1 MRHSKLFAGLVLAGL
16 AAGAVPAFAQS
27 NVTLYGIVDDALT
40 YSSNQNGKSNTYLRN
55 GNLAGSRWGL
65 RGTEDLGGGTKALFQ
80 LENGFDVNSGAFSSS
95 GVMFN
100 RQAFVGLKNDQLGT
114 VTIGRQYSP
123 YYLMVG
129 TIGPVAYVTGATGA
143 HPGDIDG
150 LDTTIRINN
159 SVTYTSPVLW
169 GVTASLQYGFGGQA
183 GAFSKGNTYSG
194 ALRYDGGPLSLA
206 AGYLRMNNVG
216 GTGTSWNGA
225 STGVPGASA
234 VNQGY
239 LSADALQHIAFAG
252 IYTIGSVTLGA
263 SYSNVQYKPGA
274 ASLFHDTA
282 IFNTAGVHA
291 SWIVAPQWRLAAAY
305 SYTAASKANGI
316 NDSATYHQVSL
327 AQVYSLSKRTSLY
340 ALEAWQHANGKSLG
354 ANATSIINAGPVVG
368 DSQNS
373 TPSAT
378 SSQFVGMLGIRVDF

>member
-1 MRHSKLFAGLVLAGL
+1 MRHSKRFAGLVWAGL
-16 AAGAVPAFAQS
+16 AVGAMPAFAQS

-40 YSSNQNGKSNTYLRN
+40 YSSNQNGSSNTYLRN

-80 LENGFDVNSGAFSSS
+80 LENGFDVNNGTMSSS

-100 RQAFVGLKNDQLGT
+100 RQAFVGLKNDRVGT

-129 TIGPVAYVTGATGA
+129 TIGPTSYVTGATGA

-159 SVTYTSPVLW
+159 SVTYTSPLLW
-169 GVTASLQYGFGGQA
+169 GVTASVQYGFGGQA
-183 GAFSKGNTYSG
+183 GAMSKGNTFSG

-206 AGYLRMNNVG
+206 AGYLRLNNIGG
-216 GTGTSWNGA
+216 GTTWNSA
-225 STGVPGASA
+225 STGVPGTSA

-239 LSADALQHIAFAG
+239 VTADSLQHIAVAG

-263 SYSNVQYKPGA
+263 TYSNVQYKPGA

-291 SWIVAPQWRLAAAY
+291 SWTASPQWRRPSASGTSAPERSTSRSA
-305 SYTAASKANGI
+305 TAAVPMWWWRS
-316 NDSATYHQVSL
+316 
-327 AQVYSLSKRTSLY
+327 
-340 ALEAWQHANGKSLG
+340 
-354 ANATSIINAGPVVG
+354 GPRRDRARRPG
-368 DSQNS
+368 
-373 TPSAT
+373 
-378 SSQFVGMLGIRVDF
+378 

>member
-1 MRHSKLFAGLVLAGL
+1 MRQKTLFAGLVLAGL
-16 AAGAVPAFAQS
+16 AAGAVPAMAQS
-27 NVTLYGIVDDALT
+27 NVTLYGIIDDALT

-65 RGTEDLGGGTKALFQ
+65 RGTEDLGGGTRALFQ
-80 LENGFDVNSGAFSSS
+80 LENGFDVNSGAFSTS

-100 RQAFVGLKNDQLGT
+100 RQAFVGLKNDNLGT
-114 VTIGRQYSP
+114 LTIGRQYTP
-123 YYLMVG
+123 YYLLVG
-129 TIGPVAYVTGATGA
+129 TIGPTTYLTGATGA

-183 GAFSKGNTYSG
+183 GAFSKGNMYSG
-194 ALRYDGGPLSLA
+194 ALRYDGGPLSIA

-216 GTGTSWNGA
+216 GGTSWNSA
-225 STGVPGASA
+225 STGSFGTSA

-239 LSADALQHIAFAG
+239 VTADVLQHMAVAG
-252 IYTIGSVTLGA
+252 IYTIGNVTLGA

-282 IFNTAGVHA
+282 VFNTAGVHA

-305 SYTAASKANGI
+305 SYTAASKSNGI
-316 NDSATYHQVSL
+316 SDAATYHQVSL

-340 ALEAWQHANGKSLG
+340 ALEAWQHASGKSLS
-354 ANATSIINAGPVVG
+354 ANASSIINAGPVVG

-373 TPSAT
+373 TPSST